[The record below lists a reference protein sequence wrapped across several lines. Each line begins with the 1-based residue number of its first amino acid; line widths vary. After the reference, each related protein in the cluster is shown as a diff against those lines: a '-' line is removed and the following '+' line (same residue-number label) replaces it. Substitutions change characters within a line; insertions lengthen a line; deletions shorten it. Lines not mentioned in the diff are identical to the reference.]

1 MAHAHP
7 RVPAAV
13 HDAPSAGPDLPRAE
27 TGLARSAAKAYDEIR
42 ERIVDGRLAARTRLR
57 EQALAREIGVSRT
70 PIREALRRLAA
81 DGFVEL
87 VPNAGGS
94 VVEWSD
100 RSLADL
106 IDVRA
111 ELAGMAARLAARR
124 IEEDRIAELERL
136 NARMAQ
142 VARRREAG
150 FLGDAAELNIAF
162 HRVVFSASGNDWLL
176 QLLEQ
181 TAYLPLVQRAAH
193 AFDHGAWEAGHARY
207 AELIE
212 ALRARDE
219 AWAETLIRAHFLAA
233 KHWIVMRAPRSQH
246 GA

>member
-1 MAHAHP
+1 MVHADA
-7 RVPAAV
+7 RAAAAP
-13 HDAPSAGPDLPRAE
+13 HDADAADPGLPRAE
-27 TGLARSAAKAYDEIR
+27 PGLARSAAKAYDEIR
-42 ERIVDGRLAARTRLR
+42 ERIVDGRLAPRTRLR
-57 EQALAREIGVSRT
+57 EQALAQEIGVSRT

-87 VPNAGGS
+87 VPNAGAS

-111 ELAGMAARLAARR
+111 ELAGMATRLAARR
-124 IEEDRIAELERL
+124 IEPERIAELERL
-136 NARMAQ
+136 NARMGQ

-150 FLGDAAELNIAF
+150 FLGDAAALNIAF
-162 HRVVFSASGNDWLL
+162 HRVVFGASGNDWLQ

-181 TAYLPLVQRAAH
+181 TAYLPLVQRAAYS
-193 AFDHGAWEAGHARY
+193 FDHGAWEAGLARY

-212 ALRARDE
+212 ALRARD
-219 AWAETLIRAHFLAA
+219 AARAETLIRAHFLAA
-233 KHWIVMRAPRSQH
+233 KHWILTRTPRSQH
-246 GA
+246 GT